1 MASRLISVNLI
12 NDNNSLVWVNKLKG
26 LDWLSS
32 AQSNAQAIT
41 KEALDS
47 APKIVKDF
55 EGPPLDG
62 RKIDQKGKALRFIKA
77 LPNHP
82 GTTITNEEPDLPQ
95 RK

>member
-1 MASRLISVNLI
+1 MNQS
-12 NDNNSLVWVNKLKG
+12 KG

-47 APKIVKDF
+47 ATKVVKGF
-55 EGPPLDG
+55 ENPPLDG
-62 RKIDQKGKALRFIKA
+62 RKIDQKEKALRFIEA
-77 LPNHP
+77 LPTHP